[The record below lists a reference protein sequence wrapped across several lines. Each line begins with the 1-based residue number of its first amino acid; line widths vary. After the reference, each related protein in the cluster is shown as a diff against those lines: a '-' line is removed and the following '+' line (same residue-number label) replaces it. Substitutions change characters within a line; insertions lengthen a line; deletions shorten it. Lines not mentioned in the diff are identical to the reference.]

1 MKLLF
6 QKNKKE
12 FVEPEKFKI
21 KYINEMSDLINII
34 PEKLIVNKI
43 DNTQNEEQHNQ
54 NDCLSSEKIIQN
66 NLNNQNNQKF
76 INCESK

>member
-54 NDCLSSEKIIQN
+54 NDCLSSEN
-66 NLNNQNNQKF
+66 HYNLNNQNNQ
-76 INCESK
+76 NYQL